1 MEVITID
8 SVAFQQLK
16 EQLNRIESYVERTI
30 ELHKDIDDALE
41 MGSKDV
47 METLAISE
55 STLYRWRKKGL
66 VRYHYAHSGDIRYSY
81 KSLFMAI
88 KCFQIRVPAMPKEEA
103 VRRLMEYKENIVIN
117 GYMTKDKCDDK

>member
-16 EQLNRIESYVERTI
+16 EQLNRIESYIERTI

-88 KCFQIRVPAMPKEEA
+88 KCFQIRVPAMPKDEA
-103 VRRLMEYKENIVIN
+103 VRRLIKYKDNVVIN
-117 GYMTKDKCDDK
+117 GYMAKDICDDK

>member
-16 EQLNRIESYVERTI
+16 EQLNRIESYIERTI

-88 KCFQIRVPAMPKEEA
+88 KCFQIRVPAMPKDEA
-103 VRRLMEYKENIVIN
+103 VRRLIKYKDNVVIN
-117 GYMTKDKCDDK
+117 GYMAKDRCDDK